1 MGKFCNDFTSSVK
14 DVAPDVKVFVVHPGE
29 GKKYFDFF
37 YRSNIVFLNI
47 PGMDLC
53 INDFGNNELLR
64 KKLRRTISIID
75 GKEIFPIETYSGEA
89 KGISPLFGSF
99 SALYA
104 RAKIGD
110 LIIVPSRGYF
120 EPFLIGEIISDYN
133 DEDVIIIHSDEYKTP
148 YRKVRWL
155 RIDINKKRV
164 SEALATQMINRK
176 AVIEINDED
185 LIKEVLGL
193 AYGKYTYK
201 NTSKSYLSGS
211 NYNSTNLEGII
222 DTLTAINMLAKKLN
236 VADTLEIKINFN
248 SPGGIGLISKGK
260 IAIFIAG
267 LASTCLS
274 GCDYGS
280 AQNEFQEY
288 QEVSIGDGL
297 CSPLMNSIDRETYD
311 SFCNK
316 ITEAKQKID
325 LEVEYHKVL
334 PDKGL
339 AINDIC
345 FQK

>member
-120 EPFLIGEIISDYN
+120 EPFLIGEIIISFATCFC
-133 DEDVIIIHSDEYKTP
+133 IIVFFKIGILKTCCP
-148 YRKVRWL
+148 
-155 RIDINKKRV
+155 
-164 SEALATQMINRK
+164 
-176 AVIEINDED
+176 
-185 LIKEVLGL
+185 
-193 AYGKYTYK
+193 
-201 NTSKSYLSGS
+201 
-211 NYNSTNLEGII
+211 
-222 DTLTAINMLAKKLN
+222 
-236 VADTLEIKINFN
+236 
-248 SPGGIGLISKGK
+248 
-260 IAIFIAG
+260 
-267 LASTCLS
+267 
-274 GCDYGS
+274 
-280 AQNEFQEY
+280 
-288 QEVSIGDGL
+288 
-297 CSPLMNSIDRETYD
+297 
-311 SFCNK
+311 
-316 ITEAKQKID
+316 
-325 LEVEYHKVL
+325 
-334 PDKGL
+334 
-339 AINDIC
+339 
-345 FQK
+345 